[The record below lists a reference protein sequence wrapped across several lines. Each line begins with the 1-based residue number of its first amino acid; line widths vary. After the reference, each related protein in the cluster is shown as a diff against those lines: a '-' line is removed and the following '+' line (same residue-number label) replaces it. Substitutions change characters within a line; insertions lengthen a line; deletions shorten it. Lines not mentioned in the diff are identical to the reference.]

1 MEWKELK
8 IYTTHEG
15 IEPLTNALI
24 ACGVNGFAI
33 NDPWEIEEFERNKNA
48 SWDYIGEEVYKL
60 CGTEAYITVYLQA
73 DTFADEFASVKSAVD
88 MVLSQK
94 NTEYGSLEIKSSD
107 INEEDWA
114 NNWKQ
119 YFKLLNVG
127 KKLLIKP
134 SWEAV
139 ENTERVVL
147 ELDPETSFGT
157 GRHQTTQLCLEML
170 EEVVKNGD
178 TVCDLG
184 AGSGIISIA
193 AVLLGAKSA
202 VAVDI
207 SEDAAKTALE
217 NAVKNGISPE
227 NYLSYC
233 GDVITDSELLAK
245 VGEGFTLVTA
255 NIVADVLLAMK
266 EIFAKITV
274 KGGTLVV
281 SGIIDDRKDEVLP
294 AISACGFELVKTDG
308 RDMWNAAIFKKL

>member
-1 MEWKELK
+1 MEWTELK
-8 IYTTHEG
+8 IYTTHDG

-60 CGTEAYITVYLQA
+60 CGTQAYITVYLQT
-73 DTFADEFASVKSAVD
+73 DVFADEFASVKSAVD
-88 MVLSQK
+88 MVLAENK
-94 NTEYGSLEIKSSD
+94 PEYGSLEIKSSN

-119 YFKLLNVG
+119 YFKPLNVG
-127 KKLLIKP
+127 NKLLIKP
-134 SWEAV
+134 SWENV
-139 ENTERVVL
+139 ETTDRVIL

-170 EEVVKNGD
+170 EEVVKQGD

-193 AVLLGAKSA
+193 AMLLGAKSA

-217 NAVKNGISPE
+217 NAVKNGISPQ

-233 GDVITDSELLAK
+233 GDVITDSKLLK
-245 VGEGFTLVTA
+245 MVGHGYSLVTA

-266 EIFAKITV
+266 EIFAQITAQ
-274 KGGTLVV
+274 GGTLVV